1 VDFESEEAANASL
14 VLDGTTCEGRILSVQ
29 HSNPPTVPKNS
40 VAKNRHGK
48 NGMGKHAPLG
58 NDSTHG
64 KDILQPA
71 VFKPRA
77 IGRGKRIA
85 INK

>member
-14 VLDGTTCEGRILSVQ
+14 VLDGTTCEGRVLSVQ

-40 VAKNRHGK
+40 LAKTLHGK
-48 NGMGKHAPLG
+48 NGMGKDAALG
-58 NDSTHG
+58 NDSTRG
-64 KDILQPA
+64 NDILPPA

-77 IGRGKRIA
+77 IGGKRIT
-85 INK
+85 IKK